1 MDILNFDLTE
11 EQQMIKKMIRA
22 FAVEEVAPGA
32 IDRDRTKEFP
42 VEVFEKLSEMG
53 LMGLPFSEK
62 YGGGGADTTSFAIVT
77 EELSRACASTGI
89 TYSAHISLGGAP
101 IHLFGTEEQK
111 EKYLT
116 PICTGESYGA
126 FGLTESNAGSDA
138 GGTQTTAVEDGDDF
152 IINGSKVFITN
163 ASYAKNLALT
173 AITGMENGKKEIS
186 AIIVP
191 TDAEGFTIIDN
202 YEKMGLNASNTTE
215 LILDN
220 VRVPKENLLGVRGN
234 GFKQFLVTLDGGRIG
249 IGAMAV
255 GIAQAAYDR
264 ALQYSKERKQ
274 FGKTLSQ
281 FQITQFKLADMALK
295 IELARTMVYKAAW
308 LKDQGRPF
316 SKEAAMCKLY
326 ASEIAMENA
335 SEAIQI
341 HGGYGYMKEY
351 EVERYMRDAKLL
363 EIGEGTSE
371 VQRMVIARL
380 IGCE

>member
-1 MDILNFDLTE
+1 MNFDLTE
-11 EQQMIKKMIRA
+11 EQQMIKKMIRE
-22 FAVEEVAPGA
+22 FADEVVAPGA
-32 IDRDRTKEFP
+32 VDRDRSKKFP
-42 VEVFEKLSEMG
+42 VEVFKQLSGMG
-53 LMGLPFSEK
+53 MMGLPFSEE
-62 YGGGGADTTSFAIVT
+62 YGGGGADTISFAIVT

-101 IHLFGTEEQK
+101 LNLFGTEAQK
-111 EKYLT
+111 HKYLT
-116 PICTGESYGA
+116 PICTGESFGA

-138 GGTQTTAVEDGDDF
+138 GGTQTTAKEDGDEYV
-152 IINGSKVFITN
+152 INGSKMFITN
-163 ASYAKNLALT
+163 ASYAKHLAIT
-173 AITGMENGKKEIS
+173 AITGNEGGKKEIS

-191 TDAEGFTIIDN
+191 TDAEGFTVIDN

-215 LILDN
+215 LVLDN
-220 VRVPKENLLGVRGN
+220 VRVPKENLLGTQGN
-234 GFKQFLVTLDGGRIG
+234 GFRQFLVTLDGGRIG

-255 GIAQAAYDR
+255 GIAQAAFDR
-264 ALQYSKERKQ
+264 ALRYSKERKQ
-274 FGKTLSQ
+274 FGKVLSE
-281 FQITQFKLADMALK
+281 FQITQFKLADMAMK
-295 IELARTMVYKAAW
+295 IELARTMVHKAAW

-326 ASEIAMENA
+326 ASEIAMEVA

-371 VQRMVIARL
+371 VQRMVIARS
-380 IGCE
+380 IGC